1 MAKVATKLDPEQI
14 IKAIN
19 KLTPAE
25 RETLSILC
33 DKKLAE
39 EVRRARR
46 EARQEHKKGKLV
58 DHRDIFGG

>member
-1 MAKVATKLDPEQI
+1 MSKVAAKLDPEQI

-25 RETLSILC
+25 REALSILC
-33 DKKLAE
+33 DKKLTE
-39 EVRRARR
+39 EVRRARK
-46 EARQEHKKGKLV
+46 EAKEEHKKGKLV